1 LVGKIHP
8 LHGQARVLRKGI
20 TMRRVVLL
28 LASMAAALL
37 LVSGAAMF
45 APNEQARAAFPGE
58 NGKITFLDR
67 APNSDNEIYTI
78 SLSGGKWGNAK
89 PLTDNDK
96 SDKTPSFSPNGKKI
110 VWESG
115 EYLYLMNAD
124 GSNKRRI
131 PDTRHSNLEIGRYGS
146 YGGNPAFS
154 KNLPGGNKIIFDK
167 NQNIFT
173 INPDGTGLDRITNA
187 APGGDCLQTPTF
199 VHPVW
204 SPVNDKIAFSYLC
217 GKNNRELHV
226 MPLSD
231 LRGKQNLDNTS
242 RLSPAGVDVYRPD
255 WSPDGTKIVYE
266 CSEEP
271 CQSGTPHSPS
281 PDIYIVDLN
290 GNNTPLVTNGA
301 DDSYPVFSPSG
312 GKVAF
317 SSDRTTGPGVNNP
330 GADDELFIKNAD
342 GSGDPKQITFNGKMD
357 IQPDWQPIR

>member
-1 LVGKIHP
+1 MGM
-8 LHGQARVLRKGI
+8 RK
-20 TMRRVVLL
+20 TVLL
-28 LASMAAALL
+28 LASVTVALL
-37 LVSGAAMF
+37 LASTVTLI
-45 APNEQARAAFPGE
+45 APKERAEAAFPGT
-58 NGKITFLDR
+58 NGKIAFLDR
-67 APNSDNEIYTI
+67 ARNSDNEIYT
-78 SLSGGKWGNAK
+78 SSSSGGQWGNAK
-89 PLTDNDK
+89 SLTDNDK

-110 VWESG
+110 VWEQG
-115 EYLYLMNAD
+115 DYLYLMNAD

-131 PDTRHSNLEIGRYGS
+131 PNTRHSNLEIGRYGS

-154 KNLPGGNKIIFDK
+154 RNLTDGNKKIIFDK
-167 NQNIFT
+167 NKNIWT
-173 INPDGTGLDRITNA
+173 INPDGTGLTRITNA
-187 APGGDCLQTPTF
+187 APGGTCQQTPTF

-204 SPVNDKIAFSYLC
+204 SPVSNEIAFSYLC
-217 GKNNRELHV
+217 GKDRRELHV
-226 MPLSD
+226 MALSD

-271 CQSGTPHSPS
+271 CQSGTPHSPN

-312 GKVAF
+312 GEVAF

-330 GADDELFIKNAD
+330 GADDELFIKKAD
-342 GSGDPKQITFNGKMD
+342 GSGDPKQITFNRKMD